1 MQKFQV
7 TSTYFHE
14 TELSGVPIEAI
25 IRITGTYHPET
36 YSTRD
41 EPGDPA
47 HFTDVD
53 WQVIG
58 PCENFAEIVL
68 AEVLEDHPGKDLETI
83 FTAEL
88 AEHNDYSGFDDEADM
103 DDCSDEFE
111 FTGALP
117 SDCNDYDW
125 TLHA

>member
-1 MQKFQV
+1 MQV

-14 TELSGVPIEAI
+14 TELSGQPIEAI
-25 IRITGTYHPET
+25 IRITGTYVPET
-36 YSTRD
+36 YATRD

>member
-14 TELSGVPIEAI
+14 TELSGQPIEAI
-25 IRITGTYHPET
+25 IRITGTYVPET

-47 HFTDVD
+47 HFTDVE

-58 PCENFAEIVL
+58 PCEHFSEIVL
-68 AEVLEDHPGKDLETI
+68 AEVLEDHPGKDLEQI

-88 AEHNDYSGFDDEADM
+88 FEHNDYSDYDDGAEM
-103 DDCSDEFE
+103 DDYSDEYE
-111 FTGALP
+111 CGAAIP
-117 SDCNDYDW
+117 MDFCNFDW
-125 TLHA
+125 TA